1 MGASLR
7 NRRWYRILSHVCR
20 VCFAVTFIF
29 SGFFKAIDPWGT
41 AININ
46 NYLVTYGLEEL
57 KPLVMI
63 FSIWLCGAELMMGCM
78 LLFKVRIRLIS
89 IFALCSMTF
98 FTILT
103 FLSATF
109 IPVEDCGCFGEVLKL
124 TPLQTFIK
132 NLVLLPMVICFWW
145 RYRPDRIFS
154 FSKLEMALTVFFFT
168 MAMSVGTYSY
178 LNLPPIDLLPY
189 KKGVNIAEKMARA
202 RERQATDEVVLVY
215 RNTRNGK
222 LREFSLKD
230 KAWRNDKRW
239 EWVET
244 RVEESADGVEP
255 MILEFHV
262 SDGGRDVTDSL
273 LAIRGNLYL
282 LCVQN
287 FDDVTPSCEQRIS
300 GLARQAESE
309 GSAVVCLT
317 PEYLAS
323 PAYHTFSDGTLVRCY
338 NMDSKTMRTML
349 RASEGVV
356 LLRDGVII
364 RKHNLRFSDF

>member
-1 MGASLR
+1 MGTSLR
-7 NRRWYRILSHVCR
+7 NKRWFRNLSHVCR
-20 VCFAVTFIF
+20 VLFAVTFIF

-41 AININ
+41 AINVN
-46 NYLVTYGLEEL
+46 NYLTTYGLEVL

-89 IFALCSMTF
+89 IFAILSMSF

-124 TPLQTFIK
+124 TPWQTFLK
-132 NLVLLPMVICFWW
+132 NLCLLPMVICFWW
-145 RYRPDRIFS
+145 RYCPDRIFS
-154 FSKLEMALTVFFFT
+154 FSKLELCLTVLFFT

-178 LNLPPIDLLPY
+178 YHLPPIDLLPY
-189 KKGVNIAEKMARA
+189 KEGVNIAEAMEQA
-202 RERQATDEVVLVY
+202 RERQATSEVVLVY
-215 RNTRNGK
+215 RNIKSGK

-244 RVEESADGVEP
+244 RVADDTADRVEP
-255 MILEFHV
+255 MILEFYI
-262 SDGGRDVTDSL
+262 SEGGRDVTDSL
-273 LAIRGNLYL
+273 LSVKGNLYM
-282 LCVQN
+282 LCAQDL
-287 FDDVTPSCEQRIS
+287 DDISDLCEQ
-300 GLARQAESE
+300 GMARVVEQAVEE
-309 GSAVVCLT
+309 QAAVVLLT
-317 PEYLAS
+317 PRYVEEGVTHSFAGS
-323 PAYHTFSDGTLVRCY
+323 QPVRCY

-349 RASEGVV
+349 RSNSGVV
-356 LLRDGVII
+356 QLTDGVIVKK
-364 RKHNLRFSDF
+364 RNCRDL